1 MNTGEVGDVPLLFH
15 QKDRAPGDATR
26 GDTIASFVALK
37 PAHFAPVLKFAVS
50 CVTDVYVQPGAG
62 GVPSNPSV
70 TCPHPKTE
78 QNNATINNFVFI
90 NLKKIIF

>member
-1 MNTGEVGDVPLLFH
+1 MNTGEVGDVLLLFH

-70 TCPHPKTE
+70 ICPQLNKLVKK
-78 QNNATINNFVFI
+78 AKKNNFVFI
-90 NLKKIIF
+90 IFKNNF